1 MGFLSSLLGV
11 DAPTSVIDENGRYDL
26 KRFSRQE
33 YSTIKNILATVER
46 KYPAALRSMGLV
58 NESYPI
64 VYKPRYILFDIVVYK
79 YGKSPAPIDKLA
91 VSLAYESKGAYFR
104 KEAIAYFESAT
115 LELDLSRIKGFQS
128 YPPMSIYLKFAE
140 LYEKEH
146 DYKKAIFFT
155 KKAMSF
161 RDSNKKYCAEQ
172 LKKLEKKLKNPPRTR
187 KSKKPDYYDDFER
200 DVRRAAIAF
209 VTGDFAGIELNARP
223 NK

>member
-79 YGKSPAPIDKLA
+79 
-91 VSLAYESKGAYFR
+91 
-104 KEAIAYFESAT
+104 
-115 LELDLSRIKGFQS
+115 
-128 YPPMSIYLKFAE
+128 
-140 LYEKEH
+140 
-146 DYKKAIFFT
+146 
-155 KKAMSF
+155 
-161 RDSNKKYCAEQ
+161 
-172 LKKLEKKLKNPPRTR
+172 
-187 KSKKPDYYDDFER
+187 
-200 DVRRAAIAF
+200 
-209 VTGDFAGIELNARP
+209 
-223 NK
+223 